1 MEQLK
6 IYAATLEESARQQI
20 DDMSK
25 CEAYKD
31 CIIRIM
37 PDCHAGKGCTI
48 GTVIEVKDRIV
59 PNTVGVDIGCG
70 MLVTELGKQEVNL
83 KALDAAI
90 KQEVPSGFMVHAHAV
105 AHFTKELAELRC
117 QNVLDMDFANRSIGS
132 LGGGN
137 HFIELDED
145 RDGKKYLVIHSGSR
159 NLGVRVCKHYQ
170 DIAINYCRRNSCNE
184 QEIVKQLKAEGRE
197 KEIQAALQAAKAQS
211 PKVDKELA
219 YLEGEDM
226 KDYLHDMSICQR
238 YASLNRKVMAF
249 AICDTLQ
256 LSIHNQF
263 ETIHN
268 YIDVVHKILRKG
280 AVSALNGEQLIIP
293 MNMRDGSLLCKGLG
307 NPDWLYSAPHGAGRL
322 MSRKQAF
329 DTLKMQD
336 FTDTM
341 SDIYSTSVCPETID
355 ESPMA
360 YKPMQE
366 IIDQIGDTVEI
377 IDIIKPIYNFKAK
390 TPEKPD
396 RKALCHKLLRK
407 ED

>member
-1 MEQLK
+1 MEKLK
-6 IYAATLEESARQQI
+6 VYAQTIEDEAVQQI
-20 DDMSK
+20 KQMNES
-25 CEAYKD
+25 EAYKD
-31 CIIRIM
+31 CTVRIM
-37 PDCHAGKGCTI
+37 PDCHAGAGCTI
-48 GTVIEVKDRIV
+48 GTVIAIKDRIV

-145 RDGKKYLVIHSGSR
+145 SDGKKYLVIHSGSR

-197 KEIQAALQAAKAQS
+197 KEIQATLKAAKAQS

-219 YLEGEDM
+219 YLEGEDL

-238 YASLNRKVMAF
+238 YASLNRRVMAF

-256 LSIHNQF
+256 LAIHEQF

-268 YIDVVHKILRKG
+268 YIDLTHKILRKG
-280 AVSALNGEQLIIP
+280 AVSALNGEKLIIP
-293 MNMRDGSLLCKGLG
+293 MNMRDGSLICTGKG
-307 NPDWLYSAPHGAGRL
+307 NIDWLYSAPHGAGRI
-322 MSRKQAF
+322 MSRKKAKE
-329 DTLKMQD
+329 TLNVADFEQSMQG
-336 FTDTM
+336 
-341 SDIYSTSVCPETID
+341 IYTTSVCAETLD
-355 ESPMA
+355 EAPMV
-360 YKPMQE
+360 YKSMQE
-366 IIDQIGDTVEI
+366 IIDCIKPTVDIVEI
-377 IDIIKPIYNFKAK
+377 IKPVYNFKAK
-390 TPEKPD
+390 Q
-396 RKALCHKLLRK
+396 
-407 ED
+407 

>member
-1 MEQLK
+1 MEKLK
-6 IYAATLEESARQQI
+6 VYAQTIEDEAVQQI
-20 DDMSK
+20 KQMNES
-25 CEAYKD
+25 EAYKD
-31 CIIRIM
+31 CTVRIM
-37 PDCHAGKGCTI
+37 PDCHAGAGCTI
-48 GTVIEVKDRIV
+48 GTVIAIKDRIV

-145 RDGKKYLVIHSGSR
+145 SDGNKYLVIHSGSR

-170 DIAINYCRRNSCNE
+170 DIAINYCRRNSYNE

-238 YASLNRKVMAF
+238 YASLNRRVMAF

-293 MNMRDGSLLCKGLG
+293 MNMRDGSLICTGKG
-307 NPDWLYSAPHGAGRL
+307 NIDWLYSAPHGAGRI
-322 MSRKQAF
+322 MSRKKAKE
-329 DTLKMQD
+329 TLNVADFEQSMQG
-336 FTDTM
+336 
-341 SDIYSTSVCPETID
+341 IYTTSVCAETLD
-355 ESPMA
+355 EAPMV
-360 YKPMQE
+360 YKSMQE
-366 IIDQIGDTVEI
+366 IIDCIKPTVDIVEI
-377 IDIIKPIYNFKAK
+377 IKPVYNFKAK
-390 TPEKPD
+390 Q
-396 RKALCHKLLRK
+396 
-407 ED
+407 

>member
-1 MEQLK
+1 MGKRLGANRYINNKTKNMEKLK
-6 IYAATLEESARQQI
+6 VYAQTIEDEAVQQI
-20 DDMSK
+20 KQMNES
-25 CEAYKD
+25 EAYKD
-31 CIIRIM
+31 CTVRIM
-37 PDCHAGKGCTI
+37 PDCHAGAGCTI
-48 GTVIEVKDRIV
+48 GTVIAIKDRIV

-105 AHFTKELAELRC
+105 AHFTKELAELHC

-145 RDGKKYLVIHSGSR
+145 SDGNKYLVIHSGSR

-197 KEIQAALQAAKAQS
+197 KEIQATLKAAKAQS

-219 YLEGEDM
+219 YLEGEDL

-238 YASLNRKVMAF
+238 YASLNRRVMAF

-256 LSIHNQF
+256 LAIHEQF

-268 YIDVVHKILRKG
+268 YIDLTHKILRKG
-280 AVSALNGEQLIIP
+280 AVSALNGEKLIIP
-293 MNMRDGSLLCKGLG
+293 MNMRDGSLICTGKG
-307 NPDWLYSAPHGAGRL
+307 NIDWLYSAPHGAGRI
-322 MSRKQAF
+322 MSRKKAKE
-329 DTLKMQD
+329 TLNVADFEQSMQG
-336 FTDTM
+336 
-341 SDIYSTSVCPETID
+341 IYTTSVCAETLD
-355 ESPMA
+355 EAPMV
-360 YKPMQE
+360 YKSMQE
-366 IIDQIGDTVEI
+366 IIDCIKPTVDIVEI
-377 IDIIKPIYNFKAK
+377 IKPVYNFKAK
-390 TPEKPD
+390 Q
-396 RKALCHKLLRK
+396 
-407 ED
+407 

>member
-1 MEQLK
+1 MEKLK
-6 IYAATLEESARQQI
+6 VYAQTIEDEAVQQI
-20 DDMSK
+20 KQMNES
-25 CEAYKD
+25 EAYKD
-31 CIIRIM
+31 CTVRIM
-37 PDCHAGKGCTI
+37 PDCHAGAGCTI
-48 GTVIEVKDRIV
+48 GTVIAIKDRIV

-117 QNVLDMDFANRSIGS
+117 QNVLDMDFANRSLGS

-145 RDGKKYLVIHSGSR
+145 SDGKKYLVIHSGSR

-197 KEIQAALQAAKAQS
+197 KEIQATLKAAKAQS

-219 YLEGEDM
+219 YLESEDL

-256 LSIHNQF
+256 LSIYNQF

-280 AVSALNGEQLIIP
+280 AVSALNGEMLIIP
-293 MNMRDGSLLCKGLG
+293 MNMRDGSLICTGKG
-307 NPDWLYSAPHGAGRL
+307 NIDWLYSAPHGAGRI
-322 MSRKQAF
+322 MSRKKAKE
-329 DTLKMQD
+329 TLNVTDFEQSMQG
-336 FTDTM
+336 
-341 SDIYSTSVCPETID
+341 IYTTSVCAETLD
-355 ESPMA
+355 EAPMV
-360 YKPMQE
+360 YKSMQE
-366 IIDQIGDTVEI
+366 IIDCIKPTVDIVEI
-377 IDIIKPIYNFKAK
+377 IKPVYNFKAK
-390 TPEKPD
+390 Q
-396 RKALCHKLLRK
+396 
-407 ED
+407 

>member
-1 MEQLK
+1 MEKLK
-6 IYAATLEESARQQI
+6 VYAQTIEDEAVQQI
-20 DDMSK
+20 KQMNES
-25 CEAYKD
+25 EAYKD
-31 CIIRIM
+31 CTVRIM
-37 PDCHAGKGCTI
+37 PDCHAGAGCTI
-48 GTVIEVKDRIV
+48 GTVIAIKDRIV

-145 RDGKKYLVIHSGSR
+145 SDGNKYLVIHSGSR

-170 DIAINYCRRNSCNE
+170 DIAINYCRRNSYNE

-219 YLEGEDM
+219 YLEGEDL

-238 YASLNRKVMAF
+238 YASLNRRVMAF

-256 LSIHNQF
+256 LAIHEQF

-268 YIDVVHKILRKG
+268 YIDLTHKILRKG
-280 AVSALNGEQLIIP
+280 AVSALNGEKLIIP
-293 MNMRDGSLLCKGLG
+293 MNMRDGSLICTGKG
-307 NPDWLYSAPHGAGRL
+307 NIDWLYSAPHGAGRI
-322 MSRKQAF
+322 MSRKKAKETINVADFEQS
-329 DTLKMQD
+329 MQG
-336 FTDTM
+336 
-341 SDIYSTSVCPETID
+341 IYTTSVCAETLD
-355 ESPMA
+355 EAPMV
-360 YKPMQE
+360 YKSMQE
-366 IIDQIGDTVEI
+366 IIDCIKPTVDIVEI
-377 IDIIKPIYNFKAK
+377 IKPVYNFKAK
-390 TPEKPD
+390 Q
-396 RKALCHKLLRK
+396 
-407 ED
+407 

>member
-1 MEQLK
+1 MEKLK
-6 IYAATLEESARQQI
+6 VYAQTIEDEAVQQI
-20 DDMSK
+20 KQMNES
-25 CEAYKD
+25 EAYKD
-31 CIIRIM
+31 CTVRIM
-37 PDCHAGKGCTI
+37 PDCHAGAGCTI
-48 GTVIEVKDRIV
+48 GTVIAIKDRIV

-117 QNVLDMDFANRSIGS
+117 QNVLDMDFANRSLCS

-145 RDGKKYLVIHSGSR
+145 SDGNKYLVIHSGSR

-197 KEIQAALQAAKAQS
+197 KEIQATLKAAKAQS

-219 YLEGEDM
+219 YLEGEDL

-256 LSIHNQF
+256 LSIYNQF

-280 AVSALNGEQLIIP
+280 AVSALNGEMLIIP
-293 MNMRDGSLLCKGLG
+293 MNMRDGSLICTGKG
-307 NPDWLYSAPHGAGRL
+307 NIDWLYSAPHGAGRI
-322 MSRKQAF
+322 MSRKKAKE
-329 DTLKMQD
+329 TLNVADFEQSMQG
-336 FTDTM
+336 
-341 SDIYSTSVCPETID
+341 IYTTSVCAETLD
-355 ESPMA
+355 EAPMV
-360 YKPMQE
+360 YKSMQE
-366 IIDQIGDTVEI
+366 IIDCIKPTVDIVEI
-377 IDIIKPIYNFKAK
+377 IKPVYNFKAK
-390 TPEKPD
+390 Q
-396 RKALCHKLLRK
+396 
-407 ED
+407 

>member
-1 MEQLK
+1 MEKLK
-6 IYAATLEESARQQI
+6 VYAQTVEDEAVQQI
-20 DDMSK
+20 KQMNES
-25 CEAYKD
+25 EAYKD
-31 CIIRIM
+31 CTVRIM
-37 PDCHAGKGCTI
+37 PDCHAGAGCTI
-48 GTVIEVKDRIV
+48 GTVIAIKDRIV

-70 MLVTELGKQEVNL
+70 MLVTALGKQEVNL
-83 KALDAAI
+83 KSLDAAI

-145 RDGKKYLVIHSGSR
+145 SDGNKYLVIHSGSR

-197 KEIQAALQAAKAQS
+197 KEIQATLKAAKAQS

-219 YLEGEDM
+219 YLEGEDL

-238 YASLNRKVMAF
+238 YASLNRRVMAF

-256 LSIHNQF
+256 LAIHEQF

-268 YIDVVHKILRKG
+268 YIDLTHKILRKG
-280 AVSALNGEQLIIP
+280 AVSALNGEKLIIP
-293 MNMRDGSLLCKGLG
+293 MNMRDGSLICTGKG
-307 NPDWLYSAPHGAGRL
+307 NIDWLYSAPHGAGRI
-322 MSRKQAF
+322 MSRKKAKE
-329 DTLKMQD
+329 TLNVTDFEQSMQG
-336 FTDTM
+336 
-341 SDIYSTSVCPETID
+341 IYTTSVCAETLD
-355 ESPMA
+355 EAPMV
-360 YKPMQE
+360 YKSMQE
-366 IIDQIGDTVEI
+366 IIDCIKPTVDIEE
-377 IDIIKPIYNFKAK
+377 IIKPVYNFKAK
-390 TPEKPD
+390 Q
-396 RKALCHKLLRK
+396 
-407 ED
+407 

>member
-1 MEQLK
+1 MEKLK
-6 IYAATLEESARQQI
+6 VYAQTIEDEAVQQI
-20 DDMSK
+20 KQMNES
-25 CEAYKD
+25 EAYKD
-31 CIIRIM
+31 CTVRIM
-37 PDCHAGKGCTI
+37 PDCHAGAGCTI
-48 GTVIEVKDRIV
+48 GTVIAIKDRIV

-105 AHFTKELAELRC
+105 AHFTKELAELHC

-145 RDGKKYLVIHSGSR
+145 SDGNKYLVIHSGSR

-197 KEIQAALQAAKAQS
+197 KEIQATLKAAKAQS

-219 YLEGEDM
+219 YLEGEDL

-256 LSIHNQF
+256 LSIYNQF

-280 AVSALNGEQLIIP
+280 AVSALNGEMLIIP
-293 MNMRDGSLLCKGLG
+293 MNMRDGSLICTGKG
-307 NPDWLYSAPHGAGRL
+307 NIDWLYSAPHGAGRI
-322 MSRKQAF
+322 MSRKKAKE
-329 DTLKMQD
+329 TLNVADFEQSMQG
-336 FTDTM
+336 
-341 SDIYSTSVCPETID
+341 IYTTSVCAETLD
-355 ESPMA
+355 EAPMV
-360 YKPMQE
+360 YKSMQE
-366 IIDQIGDTVEI
+366 IIDCIKPTVDIVEI
-377 IDIIKPIYNFKAK
+377 IKPVYNFKAK
-390 TPEKPD
+390 Q
-396 RKALCHKLLRK
+396 
-407 ED
+407 

>member
-1 MEQLK
+1 MEKLK
-6 IYAATLEESARQQI
+6 VYAQTIEDEAVQQI
-20 DDMSK
+20 KQMNES
-25 CEAYKD
+25 EAYKD
-31 CIIRIM
+31 CTVRIM
-37 PDCHAGKGCTI
+37 PDCHAGAGCTI
-48 GTVIEVKDRIV
+48 GTVIAIKDRIV

-105 AHFTKELAELRC
+105 AHFTKELAELHC

-145 RDGKKYLVIHSGSR
+145 SDGNKYLVIHSGSR

-170 DIAINYCRRNSCNE
+170 DIAINYCRRNSYNE

-219 YLEGEDM
+219 YLEGEDL

-238 YASLNRKVMAF
+238 YASLNRRVMAF

-256 LSIHNQF
+256 LAIHEQF

-268 YIDVVHKILRKG
+268 YIDLTHKILRKG
-280 AVSALNGEQLIIP
+280 AVSALNGEKLIIP
-293 MNMRDGSLLCKGLG
+293 INMRDGSLICTGKG
-307 NPDWLYSAPHGAGRL
+307 NIDWLYSAPHGAGRI
-322 MSRKQAF
+322 MSRKKAKE
-329 DTLKMQD
+329 TLNVADFEQSMQG
-336 FTDTM
+336 
-341 SDIYSTSVCPETID
+341 IYTTSVCAETLD
-355 ESPMA
+355 EAPMV
-360 YKPMQE
+360 YKSMQE
-366 IIDQIGDTVEI
+366 IIDCIKPTVDIVEI
-377 IDIIKPIYNFKAK
+377 IKPVYNFKAK
-390 TPEKPD
+390 Q
-396 RKALCHKLLRK
+396 
-407 ED
+407 

>member
-1 MEQLK
+1 MEKLK
-6 IYAATLEESARQQI
+6 VYAQTIEDEAVQQI
-20 DDMSK
+20 KQMNES
-25 CEAYKD
+25 EAYKD
-31 CIIRIM
+31 CTVRIM
-37 PDCHAGKGCTI
+37 PDCHAGAGCTI
-48 GTVIEVKDRIV
+48 GTVIAIKDRIV

-145 RDGKKYLVIHSGSR
+145 SDGNKYLVIHSGSR

-197 KEIQAALQAAKAQS
+197 KEIQATLKAAKAQS

-219 YLEGEDM
+219 YLEGEDL

-238 YASLNRKVMAF
+238 YASLNRRVMAF

-256 LSIHNQF
+256 LAIHEQF

-268 YIDVVHKILRKG
+268 YIDLTHKILRKG
-280 AVSALNGEQLIIP
+280 AVSALNGEKLIIP
-293 MNMRDGSLLCKGLG
+293 MNMRDGSLICTGKG
-307 NPDWLYSAPHGAGRL
+307 NIDWLYSAPHGAGRI
-322 MSRKQAF
+322 MSRKKAKE
-329 DTLKMQD
+329 TLNVADFEQSMQG
-336 FTDTM
+336 
-341 SDIYSTSVCPETID
+341 IYTTSVCAETLD
-355 ESPMA
+355 EAPMV
-360 YKPMQE
+360 YKSMQE
-366 IIDQIGDTVEI
+366 IIDCIKPAVDIVEI
-377 IDIIKPIYNFKAK
+377 IKPVYNFKAK
-390 TPEKPD
+390 Q
-396 RKALCHKLLRK
+396 
-407 ED
+407 

>member
-1 MEQLK
+1 MEKLK
-6 IYAATLEESARQQI
+6 VYAQTIEDEAVQQI
-20 DDMSK
+20 KQMNES
-25 CEAYKD
+25 EAYKD
-31 CIIRIM
+31 CTVRIM
-37 PDCHAGKGCTI
+37 PDCHAGAGCTI
-48 GTVIEVKDRIV
+48 GTVIAIKDRIV

-105 AHFTKELAELRC
+105 AHFTKELAELHC

-145 RDGKKYLVIHSGSR
+145 SDGKKYLVIHSGSR

-197 KEIQAALQAAKAQS
+197 KEIQATLKAAKAQS

-219 YLEGEDM
+219 YLEGEDL

-238 YASLNRKVMAF
+238 YASLNRRVMAF

-256 LSIHNQF
+256 LAIHEQF

-268 YIDVVHKILRKG
+268 YIDLTHKILRKG
-280 AVSALNGEQLIIP
+280 AVSALNGEKLIIP
-293 MNMRDGSLLCKGLG
+293 MNMRDGSLICTGKG
-307 NPDWLYSAPHGAGRL
+307 NIDWLYSAPHGAGRI
-322 MSRKQAF
+322 MSRKKAKE
-329 DTLKMQD
+329 TLNVADFEQSMQG
-336 FTDTM
+336 
-341 SDIYSTSVCPETID
+341 IYTTSVCAETLD
-355 ESPMA
+355 EAPMV
-360 YKPMQE
+360 YKSMQE
-366 IIDQIGDTVEI
+366 IIDCIKPTVDIVEI
-377 IDIIKPIYNFKAK
+377 IKPVYNFKAK
-390 TPEKPD
+390 Q
-396 RKALCHKLLRK
+396 
-407 ED
+407 

>member
-1 MEQLK
+1 MEKLK
-6 IYAATLEESARQQI
+6 VYAQTIEDEAVQQI
-20 DDMSK
+20 KQMNES
-25 CEAYKD
+25 EAYKD
-31 CIIRIM
+31 CTVRIM
-37 PDCHAGKGCTI
+37 PDCHAGAGCTI
-48 GTVIEVKDRIV
+48 GTVIAIKDRIV

-105 AHFTKELAELRC
+105 AHFTKELAELHC

-145 RDGKKYLVIHSGSR
+145 SDGNKYLVIHSGSR

-170 DIAINYCRRNSCNE
+170 DIAITYCRRNSCNE

-197 KEIQAALQAAKAQS
+197 KEIQATLKAAKAQS

-219 YLEGEDM
+219 YLEGEDL

-238 YASLNRKVMAF
+238 YASLNRRVMAF

-256 LSIHNQF
+256 LAIHEQF

-268 YIDVVHKILRKG
+268 YIDLTHKILRKG
-280 AVSALNGEQLIIP
+280 AVSALNGEKLIIP
-293 MNMRDGSLLCKGLG
+293 MNMRDGSLICTGKG
-307 NPDWLYSAPHGAGRL
+307 NIDWLYSAPHGAGRI
-322 MSRKQAF
+322 MSRKKAKE
-329 DTLKMQD
+329 TLNVADFEQSMQG
-336 FTDTM
+336 
-341 SDIYSTSVCPETID
+341 IYTTSVCAETLD
-355 ESPMA
+355 EAPMV
-360 YKPMQE
+360 YKSMQE
-366 IIDQIGDTVEI
+366 IIDCIKPTDDIVEI
-377 IDIIKPIYNFKAK
+377 IKPVYNFKAK
-390 TPEKPD
+390 Q
-396 RKALCHKLLRK
+396 
-407 ED
+407 

>member
-1 MEQLK
+1 MEKLK
-6 IYAATLEESARQQI
+6 VYAQTIEDEAVQQI
-20 DDMSK
+20 KQMNES
-25 CEAYKD
+25 EAYKD
-31 CIIRIM
+31 CTVRIM
-37 PDCHAGKGCTI
+37 PDCHAGAGCTI
-48 GTVIEVKDRIV
+48 GTVIAIKDRIV

-117 QNVLDMDFANRSIGS
+117 QNVLDMDFANRSLCS

-145 RDGKKYLVIHSGSR
+145 SDGKKYLVIHSGSR

-197 KEIQAALQAAKAQS
+197 KEIQATLKAAKAQS

-219 YLEGEDM
+219 YLEGEDL

-256 LSIHNQF
+256 LSIYNQF

-280 AVSALNGEQLIIP
+280 AVSALNGEMLIIP
-293 MNMRDGSLLCKGLG
+293 MNMRDGSLICTGKG
-307 NPDWLYSAPHGAGRL
+307 NIDWLYSAPHGAGRI
-322 MSRKQAF
+322 MSRKKAKE
-329 DTLKMQD
+329 TLNVADFEQSMQG
-336 FTDTM
+336 
-341 SDIYSTSVCPETID
+341 IYTTSVCAETLD
-355 ESPMA
+355 EAPMV
-360 YKPMQE
+360 YKSMQE
-366 IIDQIGDTVEI
+366 IIDCIKPTVDIVEI
-377 IDIIKPIYNFKAK
+377 IKPVYNFKAK
-390 TPEKPD
+390 Q
-396 RKALCHKLLRK
+396 
-407 ED
+407 

>member
-1 MEQLK
+1 MEKLK
-6 IYAATLEESARQQI
+6 VYAQTIEDEAVQQI
-20 DDMSK
+20 KQMNES
-25 CEAYKD
+25 EAYKD
-31 CIIRIM
+31 CTVRIM
-37 PDCHAGKGCTI
+37 PDCHAGAGCTI
-48 GTVIEVKDRIV
+48 GTVIAIKDRIV

-145 RDGKKYLVIHSGSR
+145 SDGNKYLVIHSGSR

-197 KEIQAALQAAKAQS
+197 KEIQATLKAAKAQS

-219 YLEGEDM
+219 YLEGEDL

-256 LSIHNQF
+256 LSIYNQF

-280 AVSALNGEQLIIP
+280 AVSALNGEMLIIP
-293 MNMRDGSLLCKGLG
+293 MNMRDGSLICTGKG
-307 NPDWLYSAPHGAGRL
+307 NIDWLYSAPHGAGRI
-322 MSRKQAF
+322 MSRKKAKE
-329 DTLKMQD
+329 TLNVADFEQSMQG
-336 FTDTM
+336 
-341 SDIYSTSVCPETID
+341 IYTTSVCAETLD
-355 ESPMA
+355 EAPMV
-360 YKPMQE
+360 YKSMQE
-366 IIDQIGDTVEI
+366 IIDCIKPTVDIVEI
-377 IDIIKPIYNFKAK
+377 IKPVYNFKAK
-390 TPEKPD
+390 Q
-396 RKALCHKLLRK
+396 
-407 ED
+407 

>member
-1 MEQLK
+1 MEKLK
-6 IYAATLEESARQQI
+6 VYAQTIEDEAVQQI
-20 DDMSK
+20 QQMNES
-25 CEAYKD
+25 EAYKD
-31 CIIRIM
+31 CTVRIM
-37 PDCHAGKGCTI
+37 PDCHAGAGCTI
-48 GTVIEVKDRIV
+48 GTVIAIKDRIV

-145 RDGKKYLVIHSGSR
+145 SDGKKYLVIHSGSR

-170 DIAINYCRRNSCNE
+170 DIAINYCRRNSYNE

-219 YLEGEDM
+219 YLEGEDL

-238 YASLNRKVMAF
+238 YASLNRRVMAF

-256 LSIHNQF
+256 LAIHEQF

-268 YIDVVHKILRKG
+268 YIDLTHKILRKG
-280 AVSALNGEQLIIP
+280 AVSALNGEKLIIP
-293 MNMRDGSLLCKGLG
+293 MNMRDGSLICTGKG
-307 NPDWLYSAPHGAGRL
+307 NIDWLYSAPHGAGRI
-322 MSRKQAF
+322 MSRKKAKE
-329 DTLKMQD
+329 TLNVTDFEQSMQG
-336 FTDTM
+336 
-341 SDIYSTSVCPETID
+341 IYTTSVCAETLD
-355 ESPMA
+355 EAPMV
-360 YKPMQE
+360 YKSMQE
-366 IIDQIGDTVEI
+366 IIDCIKPTVDIVEI
-377 IDIIKPIYNFKAK
+377 IKPVYNFKAK
-390 TPEKPD
+390 Q
-396 RKALCHKLLRK
+396 
-407 ED
+407 

>member
-1 MEQLK
+1 MEKLK
-6 IYAATLEESARQQI
+6 VYAQTIEDEAVQQI
-20 DDMSK
+20 KQMNES
-25 CEAYKD
+25 EAYKD
-31 CIIRIM
+31 CTVRIM
-37 PDCHAGKGCTI
+37 PDCHAGAGCTI
-48 GTVIEVKDRIV
+48 GTVIAIKDRIV

-105 AHFTKELAELRC
+105 AHFTKELAELHC

-145 RDGKKYLVIHSGSR
+145 SNGNKYLVIHSGSR

-170 DIAINYCRRNSCNE
+170 DIAINYCRRNSYNE

-219 YLEGEDM
+219 YLEGEDL

-238 YASLNRKVMAF
+238 YASLNRRVMAF

-256 LSIHNQF
+256 LAIHEQF

-268 YIDVVHKILRKG
+268 YIDLTHKILRKG
-280 AVSALNGEQLIIP
+280 AVSALNGEKLIIP
-293 MNMRDGSLLCKGLG
+293 MNMRDGSLICTGKG
-307 NPDWLYSAPHGAGRL
+307 NIDWLYSAPHGAGRI
-322 MSRKQAF
+322 MSRKKAKE
-329 DTLKMQD
+329 TLNVADFEQSMQG
-336 FTDTM
+336 
-341 SDIYSTSVCPETID
+341 IYTTSVCAETLD
-355 ESPMA
+355 EAPMV
-360 YKPMQE
+360 YKSMQE
-366 IIDQIGDTVEI
+366 IIDCIKPTVDIVEI
-377 IDIIKPIYNFKAK
+377 IKPVYNFKAK
-390 TPEKPD
+390 Q
-396 RKALCHKLLRK
+396 
-407 ED
+407 

>member
-1 MEQLK
+1 MEKLK
-6 IYAATLEESARQQI
+6 VYAQTIEDEAVQQI
-20 DDMSK
+20 KQMNES
-25 CEAYKD
+25 EAYKD
-31 CIIRIM
+31 CTVRIM
-37 PDCHAGKGCTI
+37 PDCHAGAGCTI
-48 GTVIEVKDRIV
+48 GTVIAIKDRIV

-70 MLVTELGKQEVNL
+70 MLVTALGKQEVNL
-83 KALDAAI
+83 KSLDAAI

-105 AHFTKELAELRC
+105 AYFTKELAELRC

-145 RDGKKYLVIHSGSR
+145 SDGNKYLVIHSGSR

-219 YLEGEDM
+219 YLEGEDL

-238 YASLNRKVMAF
+238 YASLNRRVMAF

-256 LSIHNQF
+256 LAIHEQF

-268 YIDVVHKILRKG
+268 YIDLTHKILRKG
-280 AVSALNGEQLIIP
+280 AVSALNGEKLIIP
-293 MNMRDGSLLCKGLG
+293 MNMRDGSLICTGKG
-307 NPDWLYSAPHGAGRL
+307 NIDWLYSAPHGAGRI
-322 MSRKQAF
+322 MSRKKAKE
-329 DTLKMQD
+329 TLKMAD
-336 FTDTM
+336 FEQSM
-341 SDIYSTSVCPETID
+341 QGIYTTSVCAETLD
-355 ESPMA
+355 EAPMV
-360 YKPMQE
+360 YKSMQE
-366 IIDQIGDTVEI
+366 IIDCIKPTVDIVEI
-377 IDIIKPIYNFKAK
+377 IKPVYNFKAK
-390 TPEKPD
+390 Q
-396 RKALCHKLLRK
+396 
-407 ED
+407 

>member
-1 MEQLK
+1 MEKLK
-6 IYAATLEESARQQI
+6 VYAQTIEDEAVQQI
-20 DDMSK
+20 KQMNES
-25 CEAYKD
+25 EAYKD
-31 CIIRIM
+31 CTVRIM
-37 PDCHAGKGCTI
+37 PDCHAGAGCTI
-48 GTVIEVKDRIV
+48 GTVIAIKDRIV

-105 AHFTKELAELRC
+105 AYFTKELAELHC

-145 RDGKKYLVIHSGSR
+145 SDGNKYLVIHSGSR

-170 DIAINYCRRNSCNE
+170 DIAINYCRRNSYNE

-219 YLEGEDM
+219 YLEGEDL

-238 YASLNRKVMAF
+238 YASLNRRVMAF

-256 LSIHNQF
+256 LAIHEQF

-268 YIDVVHKILRKG
+268 YIDLTHKILRKG
-280 AVSALNGEQLIIP
+280 AVSALNGEKLIIP
-293 MNMRDGSLLCKGLG
+293 MNMRDGSLICTGKG
-307 NPDWLYSAPHGAGRL
+307 NIDWLYSAPHGAGRI
-322 MSRKQAF
+322 MSRKKAKE
-329 DTLKMQD
+329 TLNVADFEQSMQG
-336 FTDTM
+336 
-341 SDIYSTSVCPETID
+341 IYTTSVCAETLD
-355 ESPMA
+355 EAPMV
-360 YKPMQE
+360 YKSMQE
-366 IIDQIGDTVEI
+366 IIDCIKQTVDIVEI
-377 IDIIKPIYNFKAK
+377 IKPVYNFKAK
-390 TPEKPD
+390 Q
-396 RKALCHKLLRK
+396 
-407 ED
+407 

>member
-1 MEQLK
+1 MEKLK
-6 IYAATLEESARQQI
+6 VYAQTIEDEAVQQI
-20 DDMSK
+20 KQMNES
-25 CEAYKD
+25 EAYKD
-31 CIIRIM
+31 CTVRIM
-37 PDCHAGKGCTI
+37 PDCHAGAGCTI
-48 GTVIEVKDRIV
+48 GTVIAIKDRIV

-105 AHFTKELAELRC
+105 AHFTKELAELHC

-145 RDGKKYLVIHSGSR
+145 SDGNKYLVIHSGSR

-197 KEIQAALQAAKAQS
+197 KEIQATLKAAKAQS

-219 YLEGEDM
+219 YLEGEDL

-238 YASLNRKVMAF
+238 YASLNRRVMAF

-256 LSIHNQF
+256 LAIHEQF

-268 YIDVVHKILRKG
+268 YIDLTHKILRKG
-280 AVSALNGEQLIIP
+280 AVSALNGEKLIIP
-293 MNMRDGSLLCKGLG
+293 MNMRDGALICTGKG
-307 NPDWLYSAPHGAGRL
+307 NIDWLYSAPHGAGRI
-322 MSRKQAF
+322 MSRKKAKE
-329 DTLKMQD
+329 TLNVADFEQSMQG
-336 FTDTM
+336 
-341 SDIYSTSVCPETID
+341 IYTTSVCAETLD
-355 ESPMA
+355 EAPMV
-360 YKPMQE
+360 YKSMQE
-366 IIDQIGDTVEI
+366 IIDCIKPTVDIVEI
-377 IDIIKPIYNFKAK
+377 IKPVYNFKAK
-390 TPEKPD
+390 Q
-396 RKALCHKLLRK
+396 
-407 ED
+407 

>member
-1 MEQLK
+1 MEKLK
-6 IYAATLEESARQQI
+6 VYAQTIEDEAVQQI
-20 DDMSK
+20 KQMNES
-25 CEAYKD
+25 EAYKD
-31 CIIRIM
+31 CTVRIM
-37 PDCHAGKGCTI
+37 PDCHAGAGCTI
-48 GTVIEVKDRIV
+48 GTVIAIKDRIV

-105 AHFTKELAELRC
+105 AHFTKELAELHC

-145 RDGKKYLVIHSGSR
+145 SDGNKYLVIHSGSR

-197 KEIQAALQAAKAQS
+197 KEIQATLKAAKAQS

-219 YLEGEDM
+219 YLEGEDL

-238 YASLNRKVMAF
+238 YASLNRRVMAF

-256 LSIHNQF
+256 LAIHEQF

-268 YIDVVHKILRKG
+268 YIDLTHKILRKG
-280 AVSALNGEQLIIP
+280 AVSALNGEKLIIP
-293 MNMRDGSLLCKGLG
+293 MNMRDGSLICTGKG
-307 NPDWLYSAPHGAGRL
+307 NIDWLYSAPHGAGRI
-322 MSRKQAF
+322 MSRKKAKE
-329 DTLKMQD
+329 TLNVADFEQSMQG
-336 FTDTM
+336 
-341 SDIYSTSVCPETID
+341 IYTTSVCAETLD
-355 ESPMA
+355 EAPMV
-360 YKPMQE
+360 YKSMQE
-366 IIDQIGDTVEI
+366 IIDCIKPTVDIVEI
-377 IDIIKPIYNFKAK
+377 IKPVYNFKAK
-390 TPEKPD
+390 Q
-396 RKALCHKLLRK
+396 
-407 ED
+407 

>member
-1 MEQLK
+1 MEKLK
-6 IYAATLEESARQQI
+6 VYAQTIEDEAVQQI
-20 DDMSK
+20 KQMNES
-25 CEAYKD
+25 EAYKD
-31 CIIRIM
+31 CTVRIM
-37 PDCHAGKGCTI
+37 PDCHAGAGCTI
-48 GTVIEVKDRIV
+48 GTVIAIKDRIV

-145 RDGKKYLVIHSGSR
+145 SDGNKYLVIHSGSR

-170 DIAINYCRRNSCNE
+170 DIAIDYCRRNSYNE

-219 YLEGEDM
+219 YLEGEDL

-256 LSIHNQF
+256 LAIHEQF

-268 YIDVVHKILRKG
+268 YIDLTHKILRKG
-280 AVSALNGEQLIIP
+280 AVSALNGEKLIIP
-293 MNMRDGSLLCKGLG
+293 MNMRDGSLICTGKG
-307 NPDWLYSAPHGAGRL
+307 NIDWLYSAPHGAGRI
-322 MSRKQAF
+322 MSRKKAKE
-329 DTLKMQD
+329 TLNVADFEQSMQG
-336 FTDTM
+336 
-341 SDIYSTSVCPETID
+341 IYTTSVCAETLD
-355 ESPMA
+355 EAPMV
-360 YKPMQE
+360 YKSMQE
-366 IIDQIGDTVEI
+366 IIDCIKPTVDIEE
-377 IDIIKPIYNFKAK
+377 IIKPVYNFKAK
-390 TPEKPD
+390 Q
-396 RKALCHKLLRK
+396 
-407 ED
+407 

>member
-1 MEQLK
+1 MEKLK
-6 IYAATLEESARQQI
+6 VYAQTIEDEAVQQI
-20 DDMSK
+20 KQMNES
-25 CEAYKD
+25 EAYKD
-31 CIIRIM
+31 CTVRIM
-37 PDCHAGKGCTI
+37 PDCHAGAGCTI
-48 GTVIEVKDRIV
+48 GTVIAIKDRIV

-117 QNVLDMDFANRSIGS
+117 QNVLDMDFANRSLGS

-145 RDGKKYLVIHSGSR
+145 SDGKKYLVIHSGSR

-219 YLEGEDM
+219 YLEGEDL

-256 LSIHNQF
+256 LSIYNQF

-280 AVSALNGEQLIIP
+280 AVSALNGEMLIIP
-293 MNMRDGSLLCKGLG
+293 MNMRDGSLICTGKG
-307 NPDWLYSAPHGAGRL
+307 NINWLYSAPHGAGRI
-322 MSRKQAF
+322 MSRKKAKE
-329 DTLKMQD
+329 TLNVADFEQSMQG
-336 FTDTM
+336 
-341 SDIYSTSVCPETID
+341 IYTTSVCAETLD
-355 ESPMA
+355 EAPMV
-360 YKPMQE
+360 YKSMQE
-366 IIDQIGDTVEI
+366 IIDCIKPTVDIVEI
-377 IDIIKPIYNFKAK
+377 IKPVYNFKAK
-390 TPEKPD
+390 Q
-396 RKALCHKLLRK
+396 
-407 ED
+407 

>member
-1 MEQLK
+1 MEKLK
-6 IYAATLEESARQQI
+6 VYAQTIEDEAVQQI
-20 DDMSK
+20 KQMNES
-25 CEAYKD
+25 EAYKD
-31 CIIRIM
+31 CTVRIM
-37 PDCHAGKGCTI
+37 PDCHAGAGCTI
-48 GTVIEVKDRIV
+48 GTVIAIKDRIV

-105 AHFTKELAELRC
+105 AHFTKELAELHC
-117 QNVLDMDFANRSIGS
+117 QNVLDMDFANRSLCS

-145 RDGKKYLVIHSGSR
+145 SDGNKYLVIHSGSR

-197 KEIQAALQAAKAQS
+197 KEIQATLKAAKAQS

-219 YLEGEDM
+219 YLEGEDL

-256 LSIHNQF
+256 LSIYNQF

-280 AVSALNGEQLIIP
+280 AVSALNGEMLIIP
-293 MNMRDGSLLCKGLG
+293 MNMRDGSLICTGKG
-307 NPDWLYSAPHGAGRL
+307 NIDWLYSAPHGAGRI
-322 MSRKQAF
+322 MSRKKAKE
-329 DTLKMQD
+329 TLNVADFEQSMQG
-336 FTDTM
+336 
-341 SDIYSTSVCPETID
+341 IYTTSVCAETLD
-355 ESPMA
+355 EAPMV
-360 YKPMQE
+360 YKSMQE
-366 IIDQIGDTVEI
+366 IIDCIKPTVDIVEI
-377 IDIIKPIYNFKAK
+377 IKPVYNFKAK
-390 TPEKPD
+390 Q
-396 RKALCHKLLRK
+396 
-407 ED
+407 

>member
-1 MEQLK
+1 MEKLK
-6 IYAATLEESARQQI
+6 VYAQTIEDEAVKQIKQMNES
-20 DDMSK
+20 
-25 CEAYKD
+25 EAYKD
-31 CIIRIM
+31 CTVRIM
-37 PDCHAGKGCTI
+37 PDCHAGAGCTI
-48 GTVIEVKDRIV
+48 GTVIAIKDRIV

-105 AHFTKELAELRC
+105 AYFTKELAELHC
-117 QNVLDMDFANRSIGS
+117 QNVLDMDFANRSLGS

-145 RDGKKYLVIHSGSR
+145 SNGNKYLVIHSGSR

-170 DIAINYCRRNSCNE
+170 DIAINYCRRNSYNE

-219 YLEGEDM
+219 YLEGEDL

-238 YASLNRKVMAF
+238 YASLNRRVMAF

-256 LSIHNQF
+256 LAIHEQF

-268 YIDVVHKILRKG
+268 YIDLTHKILRKG
-280 AVSALNGEQLIIP
+280 AVSALNGEKLIIP
-293 MNMRDGSLLCKGLG
+293 MNMRDGSLICTGKG
-307 NPDWLYSAPHGAGRL
+307 NIDWLYSAPHGAGRI
-322 MSRKQAF
+322 MSRKKAKE
-329 DTLKMQD
+329 TLNVADFEQSMQG
-336 FTDTM
+336 
-341 SDIYSTSVCPETID
+341 IYTTSVCAETLD
-355 ESPMA
+355 EAPMV
-360 YKPMQE
+360 YKSMQE
-366 IIDQIGDTVEI
+366 IMDCIQPTVEVLNVV
-377 IDIIKPIYNFKAK
+377 KPLYNFKAK
-390 TPEKPD
+390 Q
-396 RKALCHKLLRK
+396 
-407 ED
+407 

>member
-1 MEQLK
+1 MEKLK
-6 IYAATLEESARQQI
+6 VYAQTIEDEAVQQI
-20 DDMSK
+20 KQMNES
-25 CEAYKD
+25 EAYKD
-31 CIIRIM
+31 CTVRIM
-37 PDCHAGKGCTI
+37 PDCHAGAGCTI
-48 GTVIEVKDRIV
+48 GTVIAIKDRIV

-105 AHFTKELAELRC
+105 AHFTKELAELHC

-145 RDGKKYLVIHSGSR
+145 SDGNKYLVIHSGSR

-170 DIAINYCRRNSCNE
+170 DIAITYCRRNSCNE

-197 KEIQAALQAAKAQS
+197 KEIQATLKAAKAQS

-219 YLEGEDM
+219 YLEGEDL

-238 YASLNRKVMAF
+238 YASLNRRVMAF

-256 LSIHNQF
+256 LAIHEQF

-268 YIDVVHKILRKG
+268 YIDLTHKILRKG
-280 AVSALNGEQLIIP
+280 AVSALNGEKLIIP
-293 MNMRDGSLLCKGLG
+293 MNMRDGSLICTGKG
-307 NPDWLYSAPHGAGRL
+307 NIDWLYSAPHGAGRI
-322 MSRKQAF
+322 MSRKKAKE
-329 DTLKMQD
+329 TLNVADFEQSMQG
-336 FTDTM
+336 
-341 SDIYSTSVCPETID
+341 IYTTSVCAETLD
-355 ESPMA
+355 EAPMV
-360 YKPMQE
+360 YKSMQE
-366 IIDQIGDTVEI
+366 IIDCIKPTVDIVEI
-377 IDIIKPIYNFKAK
+377 IKPVYNFKAK
-390 TPEKPD
+390 Q
-396 RKALCHKLLRK
+396 
-407 ED
+407 

>member
-1 MEQLK
+1 MEKLK
-6 IYAATLEESARQQI
+6 VYAQTIEDEAVQQI
-20 DDMSK
+20 KQMNES
-25 CEAYKD
+25 EAYKD
-31 CIIRIM
+31 CTVRIM
-37 PDCHAGKGCTI
+37 PDCHAGAGCTI
-48 GTVIEVKDRIV
+48 GTVIAIKDRIV

-145 RDGKKYLVIHSGSR
+145 SDGKKYLVIHSGSR

-170 DIAINYCRRNSCNE
+170 DIAINYCRRNSYNE

-219 YLEGEDM
+219 YLEGEDL

-238 YASLNRKVMAF
+238 YASLNRRVMAF

-256 LSIHNQF
+256 LAIHEQF

-268 YIDVVHKILRKG
+268 YIDLTHKILRKG
-280 AVSALNGEQLIIP
+280 AVSALNGEKLIIP
-293 MNMRDGSLLCKGLG
+293 MNMRDGSLICTGKG
-307 NPDWLYSAPHGAGRL
+307 NIDWLYSAPHGAGRI
-322 MSRKQAF
+322 MSRKKAKE
-329 DTLKMQD
+329 TLNVTDFEQSMQG
-336 FTDTM
+336 
-341 SDIYSTSVCPETID
+341 IYTTSVCAETLD
-355 ESPMA
+355 EAPMV
-360 YKPMQE
+360 YKSMQE
-366 IIDQIGDTVEI
+366 IIDCIKPTVDIVEI
-377 IDIIKPIYNFKAK
+377 IKPVYNFKAK
-390 TPEKPD
+390 Q
-396 RKALCHKLLRK
+396 
-407 ED
+407 

>member
-1 MEQLK
+1 MEKLK
-6 IYAATLEESARQQI
+6 VYAQTIEDEAVQQI
-20 DDMSK
+20 KQMNES
-25 CEAYKD
+25 EAYKD
-31 CIIRIM
+31 CTVRIM
-37 PDCHAGKGCTI
+37 PDCHAGAGCTI
-48 GTVIEVKDRIV
+48 GTVIAIKDRIV

-70 MLVTELGKQEVNL
+70 MLVTALGKQEVNL
-83 KALDAAI
+83 KSLDAAI

-145 RDGKKYLVIHSGSR
+145 SDGNKYLVIHSGSR

-170 DIAINYCRRNSCNE
+170 DIAINYCRRNFYNE

-197 KEIQAALQAAKAQS
+197 KEIQAALQAAKAQY

-219 YLEGEDM
+219 YLEGEDL

-256 LSIHNQF
+256 LSIYNQF

-280 AVSALNGEQLIIP
+280 AVSALNGEMLIIP
-293 MNMRDGSLLCKGLG
+293 MNMRDGSLICTGKG
-307 NPDWLYSAPHGAGRL
+307 NIDWLYSAPHGAGRI
-322 MSRKQAF
+322 MSRKKAKE
-329 DTLKMQD
+329 TLNVADFEQSMQG
-336 FTDTM
+336 
-341 SDIYSTSVCPETID
+341 IYTTSVCAETLD
-355 ESPMA
+355 EAPMV
-360 YKPMQE
+360 YKSMQE
-366 IIDQIGDTVEI
+366 IIDCIKPTVDIVEI
-377 IDIIKPIYNFKAK
+377 IKPVYNFKAK
-390 TPEKPD
+390 Q
-396 RKALCHKLLRK
+396 
-407 ED
+407 

>member
-1 MEQLK
+1 MEKLK
-6 IYAATLEESARQQI
+6 VYAQTIEDEAVQQI
-20 DDMSK
+20 KQMNES
-25 CEAYKD
+25 EAYKD
-31 CIIRIM
+31 CTVRIM
-37 PDCHAGKGCTI
+37 PDCHAGAGCTI
-48 GTVIEVKDRIV
+48 GTVIAIKDRIV

-105 AHFTKELAELRC
+105 AYFTKELAELHC

-145 RDGKKYLVIHSGSR
+145 SDGNKYLVIHSGSR

-170 DIAINYCRRNSCNE
+170 DIAINYCRRNSYNE

-219 YLEGEDM
+219 YLEGEDL

-238 YASLNRKVMAF
+238 YASLNRRVMAF

-256 LSIHNQF
+256 LAIHEQF

-268 YIDVVHKILRKG
+268 YIDLTHKILRKG
-280 AVSALNGEQLIIP
+280 AVSALNGEKLIIP
-293 MNMRDGSLLCKGLG
+293 MNMRDGSLICTGKG
-307 NPDWLYSAPHGAGRL
+307 NIDWLYSAPHGAGRI
-322 MSRKQAF
+322 MSRKKAKE
-329 DTLKMQD
+329 TLNVVDFEQSMQG
-336 FTDTM
+336 
-341 SDIYSTSVCPETID
+341 IYTTSVCAETLD
-355 ESPMA
+355 EAPMV
-360 YKPMQE
+360 YKSMQE
-366 IIDQIGDTVEI
+366 IIDCIKPTVDIVEI
-377 IDIIKPIYNFKAK
+377 IKPVYNFKAK
-390 TPEKPD
+390 Q
-396 RKALCHKLLRK
+396 
-407 ED
+407 